1 MRKNRY
7 FYDSHS
13 NILRCQEINNLS
25 SLSDW
30 LIRAWLQLRNA
41 WHRICLSLFSSF
53 LYFCPKK
60 SRVWLHSPTTHWM
73 IFHMRSK
80 LLIVPAHFAS
90 LSRWAVRNVRC
101 HDRIVFEN
109 KSPMCRPCEMFRT
122 FYNVKINWS
131 HPKRI
136 FDVFGAFVA
145 HASALTFRQWM
156 CSENMPH
163 KNVGSTHWRVVS
175 GLSIPITFVL
185 CSAIRLLTPK
195 AYAEGV
201 LGKECLELNL
211 FSN

>member
-1 MRKNRY
+1 MVATEKCMKPNLLVT
-7 FYDSHS
+7 FLFFFIFLSEKKPCLASFSH
-13 NILRCQEINNLS
+13 NP
-25 SLSDW
+25 
-30 LIRAWLQLRNA
+30 
-41 WHRICLSLFSSF
+41 
-53 LYFCPKK
+53 Y
-60 SRVWLHSPTTHWM
+60 WM

-80 LLIVPAHFAS
+80 LLIVLAHFAA

-122 FYNVKINWS
+122 FYNVEINWS

-163 KNVGSTHWRVVS
+163 KNVGSTHCRVVS
-175 GLSIPITFVL
+175 GLSIPITFIL
-185 CSAIRLLTPK
+185 CSTIRLLTPK